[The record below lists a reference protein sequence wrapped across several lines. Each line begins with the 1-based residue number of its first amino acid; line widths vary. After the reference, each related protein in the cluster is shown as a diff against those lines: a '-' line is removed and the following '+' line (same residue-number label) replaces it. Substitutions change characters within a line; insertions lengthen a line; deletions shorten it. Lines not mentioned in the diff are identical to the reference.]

1 MQNNRDDATRIDTS
15 QSPTISLQATKHS
28 IGGVFDLNVINHKF
42 EPRFGQNED
51 IKFVF
56 AA

>member
-1 MQNNRDDATRIDTS
+1 MQNNRDDATRIDT
-15 QSPTISLQATKHS
+15 SPTISLQATKHS